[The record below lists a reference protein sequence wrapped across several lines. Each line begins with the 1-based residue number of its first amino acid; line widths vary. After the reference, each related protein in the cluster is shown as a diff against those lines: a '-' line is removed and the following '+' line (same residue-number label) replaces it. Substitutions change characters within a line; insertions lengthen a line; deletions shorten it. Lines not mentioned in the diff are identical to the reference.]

1 MANDDWVRLEH
12 DDGVG
17 RLVFDRAPVNAFDP
31 PFLTRVLE
39 LMQTVGPETRALVVT
54 SAVPGIFAAGG
65 DIPAMARASLEEL
78 LPFVAL
84 CQEAY
89 SSFERA
95 ACPTIAA
102 IDGHCLG
109 GGFELALA
117 CDIRVVGRSAK
128 LGLPEATIGLIASGG
143 GTQRLVRAIGQ
154 GVARD
159 LLLTGRRISGDEA
172 GALGVASRVVD
183 DGGAE
188 AEALAIA
195 RKLADGPT
203 EAIEATKR
211 LAVAASEIAMEEGS
225 RREFD
230 EWAKVRPTAAT
241 QEGLDAFAEKRR
253 PDFQG
258 ARRRAALDRS
268 SPR

>member
-1 MANDDWVRLEH
+1 MANDQWVRLEQ
-12 DDGVG
+12 DDGVATI
-17 RLVFDRAPVNAFDP
+17 VFDRAPVNAFDT
-31 PFLTRVLE
+31 PFLTQVLDALRTLGE
-39 LMQTVGPETRALVVT
+39 ETRAVVVT
-54 SAVPGIFAAGG
+54 SAVPSMFAAGG
-65 DIPAMARASLEEL
+65 DIPGMARASLEEL
-78 LPFVAL
+78 LPFVKL
-84 CQEAY
+84 CQESY
-89 SSFERA
+89 SAFERLH
-95 ACPTIAA
+95 CPTVAA
-102 IDGHCLG
+102 IDGPCMG

-117 CDIRVVGRSAK
+117 CDIRVAGSSA
-128 LGLPEATIGLIASGG
+128 LLALPEATIGLIASGG
-143 GTQRLVRAIGQ
+143 GTQRLVRAVGQ

-159 LLLTGRRISGDEA
+159 LLLTGRRISGEEA
-172 GALGVASRVVD
+172 GALGIVSRVVAP
-183 DGGAE
+183 GEAE

-211 LAVAASEIAMEEGS
+211 LAVAASELAMEEGS

-258 ARRRAALDRS
+258 ARRRAALGRS
-268 SPR
+268 SPA